1 MAVFAAQYIAHGN
14 GGAKFYIS
22 FTNILLHPHTAFTR
36 AGSESWQKKETFY
49 PMKNHCL
56 IVDDNAL
63 VLETTAC
70 LVKHLT
76 GLPVRCCRS
85 GGEAIR
91 IFEESPESFACVIT
105 DFNMPG
111 INGLELGGYLHEIAP
126 EVKLLL
132 VTGNPGAV
140 NEGDLRRCSFAGLL
154 PKPYSLTLLREA
166 LAAILPDLN
175 NFPAPATQ
183 DLYKPGVSFPERSL
197 EMNRAVA

>member
-1 MAVFAAQYIAHGN
+1 
-14 GGAKFYIS
+14 
-22 FTNILLHPHTAFTR
+22 
-36 AGSESWQKKETFY
+36 
-49 PMKNHCL
+49 MKNQCL
-56 IVDDNAL
+56 LVDDNAL

-70 LVKHLT
+70 LVKHIT
-76 GLPVRCCRS
+76 GLPVRCCGS
-85 GGEAIR
+85 GEEAIR

-126 EVKLLL
+126 GAKLLL

-140 NEGDLRRCSFAGLL
+140 DEQDLSRCGFVGLL

-175 NFPAPATQ
+175 NFSAPATHE
-183 DLYKPGVSFPERSL
+183 LYKRGVSFPERSL